1 MKRGFDPAQARQAP
15 SAVAAWVLGPNGVRW
30 HLRGLAAAAVAL
42 VLVNIAVD
50 PVRLWSLPMIGVW
63 AAVLAAH
70 AVLAGMASRWFETAS
85 PVLAAPALRGRTWL
99 PTRETTAPA
108 PTGPALVGGNPT
120 AIQAADTDRD
130 AGVRDRSRRVVED
143 RAAFAQASGSTP
155 TAPAVAAV
163 ATRPERDPAPAATDG
178 ALRHEVVALWGPS
191 VPAAAPTVVDHYA
204 GWRWGPPSGE
214 PPAAATSFLPVPA
227 TDRTVPA
234 PAPAPAARERRHES
248 QPDERVPLSLLA
260 ADATPE
266 SSSLVGD

>member
-15 SAVAAWVLGPNGVRW
+15 SAVAAWVLGPDGVRW

-70 AVLAGMASRWFETAS
+70 AVLAGMASRWFATAS
-85 PVLAAPALRGRTWL
+85 PALAAPALRARTWL

-108 PTGPALVGGNPT
+108 PTGPAPVGGNPT
-120 AIQAADTDRD
+120 TIQAADTNRD

-143 RAAFAQASGSTP
+143 RAALGRASGSTP
-155 TAPAVAAV
+155 ATPTPPTVAAV
-163 ATRPERDPAPAATDG
+163 ATRPVGDPAPAATDG

-204 GWRWGPPSGE
+204 GWRWGPSSGE
-214 PPAAATSFLPVPA
+214 PAAAATSFLPMLA
-227 TDRTVPA
+227 TDRTV
-234 PAPAPAARERRHES
+234 PAPAARERRHES
-248 QPDERVPLSLLA
+248 QPDERVSMSLLA

>member
-15 SAVAAWVLGPNGVRW
+15 SAVAAWVLGPDGVRW

-42 VLVNIAVD
+42 VLINITVD

-70 AVLAGMASRWFETAS
+70 AVLAGMVSRWFATTS
-85 PVLAAPALRGRTWL
+85 PTLAAPALRGRTWL
-99 PTRETTAPA
+99 STRETSAPA
-108 PTGPALVGGNPT
+108 PTRPALIGGNPT

-130 AGVRDRSRRVVED
+130 AVVRDRLRRIVED
-143 RAAFAQASGSTP
+143 RAALGQASGSTP
-155 TAPAVAAV
+155 ATPTAPSVAAV
-163 ATRPERDPAPAATDG
+163 AARLEGDLAPAATTG

-214 PPAAATSFLPVPA
+214 PAAAAASFLPVPVA
-227 TDRTVPA
+227 ETPA
-234 PAPAPAARERRHES
+234 LARAEQVRRPES
-248 QPDERVPLSLLA
+248 QTDERVPLSLLA
-260 ADATPE
+260 TDATPE